1 MKKIITNLLLFFAI
15 TLSALYIST
24 SCTSDADKVAL
35 ARETKIRSSLETA
48 AVGACL
54 SAKYRA
60 RDLAKQVTSYP
71 ITDYP
76 DDAYATALEMSLWMH
91 PICGDRALPI
101 KSKMTDAILAH
112 DAKQLGEALKAFSE
126 L

>member
-1 MKKIITNLLLFFAI
+1 MKKIILNFLLFVVIALTALRISFYYTNDDKAELVKERKKSTNLEA
-15 TLSALYIST
+15 
-24 SCTSDADKVAL
+24 
-35 ARETKIRSSLETA
+35 A
-48 AVGACL
+48 AVAACL

-60 RDLAKQVTSYP
+60 KDLAKQVTTYP

-101 KSKMTDAILAH
+101 KGKMTDAILEY
-112 DAKQLGEALKAFSE
+112 DAKKLGEALKAFAE
-126 L
+126 M